1 MDIEIY
7 FGGKYLKFLGRF
19 FSLIYVSV
27 NFSKNLLFHS
37 LVVAICKKG
46 LLGIFFFW
54 PGATVKTIRQVPVEL
69 CTEGA
74 WDSLV

>member
-46 LLGIFFFW
+46 LLGIFFFGLG
-54 PGATVKTIRQVPVEL
+54 PQ
-69 CTEGA
+69 
-74 WDSLV
+74 